1 MDTVSFISQSLSQ
14 VNLRLLATCEGL
26 TQEQVLWRPTPYAN
40 NTGFILWHMA
50 RAEDYLISRLGKG
63 RPSLWAFEEWYRRF
77 GQPVDAPDPGDK
89 MGLQSLPIPELEVL
103 IGYTKAVH
111 QLTQVFLS
119 GLTAVGLDLSPDP
132 DRPER
137 TVAGS
142 LRHLITHKNNHHGQ
156 IDYIR
161 GLQDETWDLPPGT
174 GSVLSVETWVL
185 DCLALKH

>member
-1 MDTVSFISQSLSQ
+1 MDTVSFISQSISQ

-26 TQEQVLWRPTPYAN
+26 SQEQVLWRPTPYAN
-40 NTGFILWHMA
+40 NIGFILWHMA
-50 RAEDYLISRLGKG
+50 RAEDFLMSRLQKG
-63 RPSLWAFEEWYRRF
+63 RPNLWASEGWYQRF

-89 MGLQSLPIPELEVL
+89 MGLQSLAIPDLELL
-103 IGYTKAVH
+103 ICYTEAVH
-111 QLTQVFLS
+111 QGSQVFLS
-119 GLTAVGLDLSPDP
+119 GLTAQRLESSPNP
-132 DRPER
+132 DQPER

-174 GSVLSVETWVL
+174 GSVLKPES
-185 DCLALKH
+185 